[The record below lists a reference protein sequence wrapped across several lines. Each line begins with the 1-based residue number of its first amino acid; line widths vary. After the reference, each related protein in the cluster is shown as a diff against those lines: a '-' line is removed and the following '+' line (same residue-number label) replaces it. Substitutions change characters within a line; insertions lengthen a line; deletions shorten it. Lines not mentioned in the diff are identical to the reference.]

1 MNYNNLIYNIK
12 IKNFESSNCFLNVY
26 YYSKYAKTFYDLN
39 VAEEIFLTDKMS
51 QKFIFDKNF
60 DYMKFLYP
68 NVEIN
73 DDLNV
78 DIKNLNQVYFEIT
91 IFFNNKNYSNNI
103 YKIASEKNKN
113 FIIKK
118 KNWENIC
125 NEAATVCGITFGV
138 SKISYDDANFE
149 ISVTHESENSKL
161 IWFLVIGFA
170 AILFFIII
178 GILVWIIKKRK
189 NEQFLNKVEST
200 SFIDDAKLG

>member
-12 IKNFESSNCFLNVY
+12 KKNFESSNCFLNVY

-118 KNWENIC
+118 KN
-125 NEAATVCGITFGV
+125 
-138 SKISYDDANFE
+138 
-149 ISVTHESENSKL
+149 
-161 IWFLVIGFA
+161 
-170 AILFFIII
+170 
-178 GILVWIIKKRK
+178 
-189 NEQFLNKVEST
+189 
-200 SFIDDAKLG
+200 